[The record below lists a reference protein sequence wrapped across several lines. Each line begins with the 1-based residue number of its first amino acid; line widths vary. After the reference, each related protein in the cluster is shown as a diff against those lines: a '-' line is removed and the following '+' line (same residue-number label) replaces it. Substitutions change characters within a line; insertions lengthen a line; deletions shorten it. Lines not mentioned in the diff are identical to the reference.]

1 MVQPPIKQQ
10 ILDDFD
16 RLSPELQRRAQ
27 KLVHGL
33 AASAT
38 RPEGT
43 PGKEL
48 LRFAGILDED
58 AAREMEC
65 TIEEG
70 CERVAEPPTRSAR

>member
-1 MVQPPIKQQ
+1 MAQPSIKQQ
-10 ILDDFD
+10 ILDDLD
-16 RLSPELQRRAQ
+16 RLPPELQRRAQ
-27 KLVHGL
+27 ELVHDL
-33 AASAT
+33 AVSTA

-58 AAREMEC
+58 AARQMER

-70 CERVAEPPTRSAR
+70 CERVDLDAW